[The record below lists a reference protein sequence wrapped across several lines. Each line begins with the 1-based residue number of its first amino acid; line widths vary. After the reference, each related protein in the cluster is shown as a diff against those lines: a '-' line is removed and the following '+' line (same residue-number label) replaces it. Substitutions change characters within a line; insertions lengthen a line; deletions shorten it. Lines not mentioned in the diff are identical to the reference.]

1 MSIFSKKT
9 NAPSKKP
16 AEFSFETPAET
27 NTIPETN
34 PTSET
39 NTASE
44 KNTLPTKKESTKE
57 VISKKET
64 MVNEETPRTSS
75 SSSSAPND
83 DSLSIEK
90 IVALFNS
97 LPPVDVTIATV
108 LIKQTLVTV
117 GVDIHKVVQQ
127 LKDRL
132 LQCDHQESQIQKDI
146 YALQQKLSELTAALD
161 YSAEEQESLRR
172 ILFLLSQNDTIENLS
187 HTTLTNSRS
196 VPLVNSQPIMLKE
209 TKLPKT

>member
-16 AEFSFETPAET
+16 AEFSFESPAET
-27 NTIPETN
+27 NT
-34 PTSET
+34 TSEI
-39 NTASE
+39 NAASE
-44 KNTLPTKKESTKE
+44 TNTLPTKKESTTE

-64 MVNEETPRTSS
+64 MVTNKEAPRASSNSS
-75 SSSSAPND
+75 STSND

-132 LQCDHQESQIQKDI
+132 LQYDHKESQIQKDI
-146 YALQQKLSELTAALD
+146 YALQQKLSELTAVLNQ
-161 YSAEEQESLRR
+161 SAEEQESLRR

-187 HTTLTNSRS
+187 HTTLTHSRS
-196 VPLVNSQPIMLKE
+196 APLVNSQPIMLKE
-209 TKLPKT
+209 TELPKT

>member
-16 AEFSFETPAET
+16 AEFSFETPSET
-27 NTIPETN
+27 NIA
-34 PTSET
+34 SET

-57 VISKKET
+57 IISKKET
-64 MVNEETPRTSS
+64 MMTNEEAPPASS
-75 SSSSAPND
+75 SSSSASND

-146 YALQQKLSELTAALD
+146 YTLQQKLSELTAALD
-161 YSAEEQESLRR
+161 HSTEEQESLRR

-187 HTTLTNSRS
+187 HTTLTNSRAS
-196 VPLVNSQPIMLKE
+196 APLVNSQPIMLKE
-209 TKLPKT
+209 TELPKT